1 MSEAAA
7 GAKAPRILMVEDEED
22 IAFLIRFLLERNGY
36 AVEHAADGR
45 QALERLGLSAAGS
58 DIPDLVLLDIML
70 PYHDG
75 LEILERLRD
84 QPAWQAVPVL
94 MLTAK
99 AREADI
105 VRALELG
112 ADDYVTKP
120 FQPDELL
127 ARLRRF
133 MRRR

>member
-1 MSEAAA
+1 MTDQPA
-7 GAKAPRILMVEDEED
+7 RILMAEDEED
-22 IAFLIRFLLERNGY
+22 IAFLIRFLLEHAGF
-36 AVEHAADGR
+36 AVDHAPDGR
-45 QALERLGLSAAGS
+45 AALARIET
-58 DIPDLVLLDIML
+58 DDTPDLALIDIML

-75 LEILERLRD
+75 LDLLERLRARD
-84 QPAWQAVPVL
+84 AWREVPVL
-94 MLTAK
+94 ILTAK

-127 ARLRRF
+127 ARIRRF
-133 MRRR
+133 ARKKR

>member
-1 MSEAAA
+1 MSSTAAT
-7 GAKAPRILMVEDEED
+7 ILLVEDEED
-22 IAFLIRFLLERNGY
+22 IAFLLRFLLERNGY
-36 AVEHAADGR
+36 QVEHAEEGK
-45 QALERLGLSAAGS
+45 QALERIAHGTSGS
-58 DIPDLVLLDIML
+58 QVPDLVLLDMML

-75 LEILERLRD
+75 LEILARLRA
-84 QPAWQAVPVL
+84 QPAWEAVPVV

-133 MRRR
+133 LRKR

>member
-1 MSEAAA
+1 MTLTTASV
-7 GAKAPRILMVEDEED
+7 LMVEDEED

-36 AVEHAADGR
+36 QVEHAADGK
-45 QALERLGLSAAGS
+45 QAIERLTQSERNT
-58 DIPDLVLLDIML
+58 PNLVLLDIML

-75 LEILERLRD
+75 LEVLAQLRA
-84 QPAWQAVPVL
+84 QPAWESVPVL

-105 VRALELG
+105 IRALELG

-127 ARLRRF
+127 ARVRRF
-133 MRRR
+133 LRKR

>member
-1 MSEAAA
+1 MTSTTSTTAT
-7 GAKAPRILMVEDEED
+7 ILMVEDEED

-36 AVEHAADGR
+36 QVEHAADGK
-45 QALERLGLSAAGS
+45 QALERLAQSERNT
-58 DIPDLVLLDIML
+58 PNLVLMDIML

-75 LEILERLRD
+75 LEVLAQLRTR
-84 QPAWQAVPVL
+84 PAWESVPVL

-99 AREADI
+99 ARETDI
-105 VRALELG
+105 IRALELG

-127 ARLRRF
+127 ARVRRF
-133 MRRR
+133 LRKR

>member
-1 MSEAAA
+1 MPAMDTT
-7 GAKAPRILMVEDEED
+7 ILMVEDEED
-22 IAFLIRFLLERNGY
+22 IAFLLRFILERSGY
-36 AVEHAADGR
+36 QVEHAEDGR
-45 QALERLGLSAAGS
+45 QALERIAFGS
-58 DIPDLVLLDIML
+58 GSSQVPDLVLLDIML

-75 LEILERLRD
+75 LEVLARLRA
-84 QPAWQAVPVL
+84 QPAWGAVPVL

-133 MRRR
+133 LRKR

>member
-1 MSEAAA
+1 MTDTPTAL
-7 GAKAPRILMVEDEED
+7 IVEDEED
-22 IAFLIRFLLERNGY
+22 IAFLLRFLLERNGFQ
-36 AVEHAADGR
+36 VVHAADGKD
-45 QALERLGLSAAGS
+45 ALARLDGDPPGIA
-58 DIPDLVLLDIML
+58 ILDIML

-75 LEILERLRD
+75 IEVLERLRAL
-84 QPAWQAVPVL
+84 PHWRNVPVL

-120 FQPDELL
+120 FQPEEVL
-127 ARLRRF
+127 ARVRRLLRRPA
-133 MRRR
+133 

>member
-1 MSEAAA
+1 MLPAAST
-7 GAKAPRILMVEDEED
+7 IWVIEDEED
-22 IAFLIRFLLERNGY
+22 VAFLLRFLLERNGY
-36 AVEHAADGR
+36 IVERAEDGR
-45 QALERLGLSAAGS
+45 QALERIAQGASS
-58 DIPDLVLLDIML
+58 SEVPNLVLLDIML

-75 LEILERLRD
+75 LEILARLRA
-84 QPAWQAVPVL
+84 QPSWEDVPVI

-99 AREADI
+99 TREADI

-133 MRRR
+133 LRKR

>member
-7 GAKAPRILMVEDEED
+7 GASAPRILMVEDEED

-45 QALERLGLSAAGS
+45 QALERLSEPVADG

-75 LEILERLRD
+75 LEILERLRA

-112 ADDYVTKP
+112 AEDYVTKP

-127 ARLRRF
+127 ARLRRS
-133 MRRR
+133 MRKR

>member
-1 MSEAAA
+1 MSSPAVP
-7 GAKAPRILMVEDEED
+7 PRILMVEDDED

-45 QALERLGLSAAGS
+45 QALEVLTELA
-58 DIPDLVLLDIML
+58 PVDLVLLDIML

-75 LEILERLRD
+75 LEVLEHLRAT
-84 QPAWQAVPVL
+84 PGWEEVPVL

-133 MRRR
+133 MRRRQ

>member
-1 MSEAAA
+1 MTESASQ
-7 GAKAPRILMVEDEED
+7 RILMVEDEED
-22 IAFLIRFLLERNGY
+22 IAFLIRFLLERHGF

-45 QALERLGLSAAGS
+45 QALDCLATNAP
-58 DIPDLVLLDIML
+58 PDLTLMDIML

-75 LEILERLRD
+75 LELIERLRA
-84 QPAWQAVPVL
+84 QPGWETLPVL

-99 AREADI
+99 AREVDV

-120 FQPDELL
+120 FQPEELL
-127 ARLRRF
+127 ARIRRLLRT
-133 MRRR
+133 RR

>member
-1 MSEAAA
+1 MTSTTAT
-7 GAKAPRILMVEDEED
+7 ILMVEDEED

-36 AVEHAADGR
+36 QVEHAADGK
-45 QALERLGLSAAGS
+45 QALERIALDDLNT
-58 DIPDLVLLDIML
+58 PDLVLLDIML

-75 LEILERLRD
+75 LEVLALLRA
-84 QPAWQAVPVL
+84 QTGWESVPVL

-99 AREADI
+99 ARETDI
-105 VRALELG
+105 IRALERG

-127 ARLRRF
+127 ARVRRF
-133 MRRR
+133 LRKR

>member
-1 MSEAAA
+1 MTAT
-7 GAKAPRILMVEDEED
+7 GTTILMVEDEED
-22 IAFLIRFLLERNGY
+22 IAFLLRFMLERSGY
-36 AVEHAADGR
+36 QVEHAEDGR
-45 QALERLGLSAAGS
+45 QALERITFGAGS
-58 DIPDLVLLDIML
+58 SQVPDLVLLDIML

-75 LEILERLRD
+75 LEILARLRA
-84 QPAWQAVPVL
+84 QPAWQEVPVL

-133 MRRR
+133 LRKR

>member
-1 MSEAAA
+1 MTSTTAT
-7 GAKAPRILMVEDEED
+7 ILMVEDEED

-36 AVEHAADGR
+36 QVEHAADGK
-45 QALERLGLSAAGS
+45 QALERITLDKRNA
-58 DIPDLVLLDIML
+58 PDLVLLDIML

-75 LEILERLRD
+75 LEVLAQLRA
-84 QPAWQAVPVL
+84 QPDWESVPVL

-105 VRALELG
+105 IRALELG

-133 MRRR
+133 LRKRI

>member
-1 MSEAAA
+1 MSDSASQ
-7 GAKAPRILMVEDEED
+7 RILMVEDEED
-22 IAFLIRFLLERNGY
+22 IAFLIRFMLERHGF
-36 AVEHAADGR
+36 VVDHAADGR
-45 QALERLGLSAAGS
+45 QAIEKITTSS
-58 DIPDLVLLDIML
+58 PPDLTLMDIML

-75 LEILERLRD
+75 LELIERLR
-84 QPAWQAVPVL
+84 AQAGWAQVPVL

-120 FQPDELL
+120 FQPEERL
-127 ARLRRF
+127 ARIRRLLRRP
-133 MRRR
+133 R

>member
-1 MSEAAA
+1 MSDSASQ
-7 GAKAPRILMVEDEED
+7 RILMVEDEED
-22 IAFLIRFLLERNGY
+22 IAFLIRLMLERHGF
-36 AVEHAADGR
+36 VVDHAADGR
-45 QALERLGLSAAGS
+45 QAIEKITTSS
-58 DIPDLVLLDIML
+58 PPDLTLMDIML

-75 LEILERLRD
+75 LELIERLR
-84 QPAWQAVPVL
+84 AQAGWAQVPVL

-120 FQPDELL
+120 FQPEELL
-127 ARLRRF
+127 ARIRRLLRRP
-133 MRRR
+133 R

>member
-1 MSEAAA
+1 MTGTPGS
-7 GAKAPRILMVEDEED
+7 RILMVEDEED
-22 IAFLIRFLLERNGY
+22 IAFILRFLLERNGY
-36 AVEHAADGR
+36 QVDHAGDGR
-45 QALERLGLSAAGS
+45 QALDRLRG
-58 DIPDLVLLDIML
+58 DPPDAVLLDIML

-75 LEILERLRD
+75 LEIVERMRAVD
-84 QPAWQAVPVL
+84 AWRSVPVL

-120 FQPDELL
+120 FQPEEVL
-127 ARLRRF
+127 ARLRRLL
-133 MRRR
+133 RRAA

>member
-1 MSEAAA
+1 MLSAAST
-7 GAKAPRILMVEDEED
+7 IWLIEDEED
-22 IAFLIRFLLERNGY
+22 VAFLLRFLLERSGY
-36 AVEHAADGR
+36 NVERAEDGR
-45 QALERLGLSAAGS
+45 QAMARIELSADS
-58 DIPDLVLLDIML
+58 DKVPDLVLLDIML

-75 LEILERLRD
+75 LEILARLRA
-84 QPAWQAVPVL
+84 QPEWENVPVI

-99 AREADI
+99 SREADI
-105 VRALELG
+105 VRALEVG

-133 MRRR
+133 LRKR